1 MEKEPFLFDHEETLK
16 DIHNLS
22 LEAHRL
28 LKVRC
33 LAPAKKLDNEAL
45 NEQ

>member
-28 LKVRC
+28 PETELKDYAARLKV
-33 LAPAKKLDNEAL
+33 LY
-45 NEQ
+45 